1 MSDATRPANLI
12 CWNERSRADRALVCI
27 PWAGAGAAPF
37 RRWVPVLGNAT
48 RIYGVRFAGREAR
61 LHEPPATAVDT
72 VVAEL
77 ADAITRLPEE
87 QVDLFGHCS
96 GAILAFE
103 VARAL
108 RNTARGSLIV
118 VGQVAPRHFAQDRT
132 AVEDARRYI
141 PEHISRDPELMELL
155 VPVMATDL
163 RAFAGYRY
171 RAGDPLD
178 RPITAIRG
186 SRDPYVS
193 DAQLAHWSE
202 ETTRPLVCRRVD
214 DADHLFSGAAWPA
227 LAGHVLP
234 ALG

>member
-1 MSDATRPANLI
+1 M
-12 CWNERSRADRALVCI
+12 
-27 PWAGAGAAPF
+27 
-37 RRWVPVLGNAT
+37 
-48 RIYGVRFAGREAR
+48 
-61 LHEPPATAVDT
+61 
-72 VVAEL
+72 
-77 ADAITRLPEE
+77 
-87 QVDLFGHCS
+87 
-96 GAILAFE
+96 
-103 VARAL
+103 
-108 RNTARGSLIV
+108 
-118 VGQVAPRHFAQDRT
+118 
-132 AVEDARRYI
+132 DARRYI

-186 SRDPYVS
+186 GRDPYVS